1 MADKKIIKKI
11 IGPVAVTPELRKQES
26 VDGDVKTSEKGGG
39 VRVDTKYGY
48 ITLDK
53 DKVKYSSSNQT
64 DFKTDTK
71 RIGVGKEIDIK
82 GGKLSIDLNK
92 GKTKSSTDE
101 SKTKGIRITL
111 RKSIKKGGLVK
122 SGKPKLAKKG
132 WK

>member
-71 RIGVGKEIDIK
+71 RIGVGKDFDIK

-122 SGKPKLAKKG
+122 SGKPKLAKKD

>member
-71 RIGVGKEIDIK
+71 RIGVGKDFDIK

-101 SKTKGIRITL
+101 SKTKGVRITL
-111 RKSIKKGGLVK
+111 RKSLKKGGLVK
-122 SGKPKLAKKG
+122 SGKPQLAKRG

>member
-1 MADKKIIKKI
+1 MANKKTIKEFM
-11 IGPVAVTPELRKQES
+11 GPVTVTPEVRQQDR
-26 VDGDVKTSEKGGG
+26 VDRDGKTSEKGCG

-53 DKVKYSSSNQT
+53 DKVTHSSSNQP

-92 GKTKSSTDE
+92 GKTKSSTGK
-101 SKTKGIRITL
+101 SKTEGGKITL
-111 RKSIKKGGLVK
+111 TKSFKKGGLVK
-122 SGKPKLAKKG
+122 SGKPKLAKRG

>member
-71 RIGVGKEIDIK
+71 RIGVGKDFDIK

-101 SKTKGIRITL
+101 SKTKGVRITL
-111 RKSIKKGGLVK
+111 RKSLKKGGLVK
-122 SGKPKLAKKG
+122 SGKPKLAKRG

>member
-26 VDGDVKTSEKGGG
+26 VDVDVKTSEKGGG

-53 DKVKYSSSNQT
+53 DKVTHSSSNQP

-101 SKTKGIRITL
+101 SKTKGVRITL
-111 RKSIKKGGLVK
+111 RKSLKKGGLVK
-122 SGKPKLAKKG
+122 SGKPKLAKRG

>member
-53 DKVKYSSSNQT
+53 DKVTHSSSNRP

-92 GKTKSSTDE
+92 GKTKSSTD
-101 SKTKGIRITL
+101 K
-111 RKSIKKGGLVK
+111 
-122 SGKPKLAKKG
+122 
-132 WK
+132 

>member
-26 VDGDVKTSEKGGG
+26 VDGDVKTSETGGG

-53 DKVKYSSSNQT
+53 DKVKYSSSNQP

-71 RIGVGKEIDIK
+71 RIGVGKDFDIK

-92 GKTKSSTDE
+92 GKTTSSTDE
-101 SKTKGIRITL
+101 SKTKGVRITL
-111 RKSIKKGGLVK
+111 RKSLKKGGLVK
-122 SGKPKLAKKG
+122 SGKPKLAKRG

>member
-1 MADKKIIKKI
+1 MANKKTIKKF
-11 IGPVAVTPELRKQES
+11 IGPVTVTPEGRKQES
-26 VDGDVKTSEKGGG
+26 VDGDVKTSETGGG

-71 RIGVGKEIDIK
+71 RIGVGKDFDIK

-92 GKTKSSTDE
+92 GKTKSSTDK
-101 SKTKGIRITL
+101 SKTEGGKITL
-111 RKSIKKGGLVK
+111 TKSFKKGGLVK
-122 SGKPKLAKKG
+122 SGKPKLAKRG
-132 WK
+132 WR

>member
-71 RIGVGKEIDIK
+71 RIGVGKDFDIK

-92 GKTKSSTDE
+92 GKTKSSTGK
-101 SKTKGIRITL
+101 SKLQVEKL
-111 RKSIKKGGLVK
+111 LLQKVLKKAV
-122 SGKPKLAKKG
+122 
-132 WK
+132 

>member
-1 MADKKIIKKI
+1 MANKKTIKEFM
-11 IGPVAVTPELRKQES
+11 GPVTVTPEVRQQDR
-26 VDGDVKTSEKGGG
+26 VDRDGKTSEKGGG

-53 DKVKYSSSNQT
+53 DKVTHSSSNQP

-101 SKTKGIRITL
+101 SKTKGVRITL
-111 RKSIKKGGLVK
+111 RKSLKKGGLVK

>member
-53 DKVKYSSSNQT
+53 DKVKHSSSNRP
-64 DFKTDTK
+64 DFETDTK
-71 RIGVGKEIDIK
+71 RIGVGKDFDIK

-101 SKTKGIRITL
+101 SKTKGVRITL
-111 RKSIKKGGLVK
+111 RKSLKKGGLVK
-122 SGKPKLAKKG
+122 SGKPKLANRG

>member
-53 DKVKYSSSNQT
+53 DKVKYSSSNQP

-71 RIGVGKEIDIK
+71 RIGVGKDFDIK

-92 GKTKSSTDE
+92 GKTKSSTDK
-101 SKTKGIRITL
+101 SKTKGGKITYT
-111 RKSIKKGGLVK
+111 KSFKKGGLVK
-122 SGKPKLAKKG
+122 SGKPKLAKRG

>member
-53 DKVKYSSSNQT
+53 DKVTHSSSNQP

-92 GKTKSSTDE
+92 GKTTSSTDE
-101 SKTKGIRITL
+101 SKTKGVRITL
-111 RKSIKKGGLVK
+111 RKSLKKGGLVK
-122 SGKPKLAKKG
+122 SGKPKLAKRG
-132 WK
+132 WR

>member
-53 DKVKYSSSNQT
+53 DKVTHSSSNQP

-101 SKTKGIRITL
+101 SKTKGVRITL
-111 RKSIKKGGLVK
+111 RKSLKKGGLVK
-122 SGKPKLAKKG
+122 SGKPKLAKRG